1 MGHPCRERSFFS
13 ESFGYL
19 IRVISPKEGDSR
31 VMSLTIHDDKRHNV
45 GEVGQVLLGD
55 SEASNHW
62 ETFF

>member
-1 MGHPCRERSFFS
+1 
-13 ESFGYL
+13 
-19 IRVISPKEGDSR
+19 
-31 VMSLTIHDDKRHNV
+31 MSLTIHDDKRHNV